1 MLTINKRTLYSFLI
15 ILLIIGLT
23 IMIKNYNYH
32 NTSAQESLVSVDSD
46 ALDIDLL
53 EKISK
58 TEIKSDFFAEY
69 RMERERLRGKQ
80 IELLKSIIGHESS
93 EEKARTAASLRLVEI
108 TSEMEKEMQAENIIK
123 SRGYEDCVIILQ
135 AETTTIIIQ
144 RPSLSISKEKE
155 LRDLVAQIAE
165 ISPEKV
171 VIITRTED

>member
-23 IMIKNYNYH
+23 IMIKNYNHH
-32 NTSAQESLVSVDSD
+32 NTCARESLLSLDSD
-46 ALDIDLL
+46 ALDIDIV
-53 EKISK
+53 EQIGK
-58 TEIKSDFFAEY
+58 TEIKGDFFAEY

-80 IELLKSIIGHESS
+80 IELLKSIISHDSS

-108 TSEMEKEMQAENIIK
+108 TREMEKEMQAENIIK

-135 AETTTIIIQ
+135 PEATTIIIQ
-144 RPSLSISKEKE
+144 RPNLSITKEKE

-171 VIITRTED
+171 VIIT